1 MWVAP
6 DGAIGRGDEEWWL
19 IALQIVR
26 EDSLPI
32 RGQHVGE
39 IGNLEEHA
47 HQVDIF
53 LLHCQVP
60 TEMNR
65 TMMNESPDQ

>member
-1 MWVAP
+1 MGP
-6 DGAIGRGDEEWWL
+6 CGRGDEEWWS
-19 IALQIVR
+19 IALQIVGK
-26 EDSLPI
+26 DSLPI

-39 IGNLEEHA
+39 IGNLKEHA
-47 HQVDIF
+47 DQVDTF

-65 TMMNESPDQ
+65 DHGE